1 MLFKEH
7 NIVLLRT
14 YLSRGKTVG
23 TMDNNT
29 YFHKFKKNISGIE
42 LPLRFTFPFCY
53 EPHPLA
59 VTAAK
64 ELQCYIETQNEWNHN
79 FGLDEKLNGLAIGK
93 MFGVLVVRNQDNEL
107 GYLAAVSG
115 KLAGSNK
122 HGYFVPP
129 IFDMLEENSFF
140 LNEEVHLNALNRK
153 IENLEKSEELA
164 STKRNLEL
172 LKGSWDKSLDELKTK
187 LRVQKKERKE
197 TRTRLRASLSD
208 EAYELLMEDMR
219 SQSLKDKQELQR
231 FQYEMHL
238 ALETESS
245 QLQQMLSIITAL
257 KEERKTRSG
266 NLQKQ
271 LFEQYNFRNAK
282 GESKNVVE
290 VFHDFDKST
299 PPAGSGECAAPKLLQ
314 YAYENKLTPISLAE
328 FWWGCSPASEIR
340 RHQNYYP
347 ACRKKCEPILGY
359 MLEGLAV
366 DPNPMQQET
375 TLDVELPQIYEDEDI
390 IVINKPAEFLSVP
403 GIYVKDSV
411 YNRILQRYPDAG
423 PIIIHR
429 LDMSTSGLLIV
440 AKNKES
446 HKFIQDQFIQHTIK
460 KTYIALLDGI
470 VEAESGLVDLP
481 LRVDLDDRPRQVVCY
496 IYGKPAQTKWERI
509 AIENE
514 KTRVRFYPLT
524 GRTHQLRMHAVH
536 PNGLNTPIVGDDLY
550 GKKADRLHL
559 HAASI
564 TFIHP
569 SSKEE
574 MTFEIEADF

>member
-1 MLFKEH
+1 
-7 NIVLLRT
+7 
-14 YLSRGKTVG
+14 
-23 TMDNNT
+23 MDNNT
-29 YFHKFKKNISGIE
+29 YFHQFKQDISAIE
-42 LPLRFTFPFCY
+42 LPKRFTFPFCY

-59 VTAAK
+59 VTAAQ
-64 ELQCYIETQNEWNHN
+64 ELQHYIETQDDWTHN
-79 FGLDEKLNGLAIGK
+79 FGLDDAVEGLAIGK
-93 MFGVLVVRNQDNEL
+93 MFGVLVVKNQHNEL

-122 HGYFVPP
+122 HRHFVPP

-153 IENLEKSEELA
+153 IENLETSEELA
-164 STKRNLEL
+164 NAQRNLGL
-172 LKGSWDKSLDELKTK
+172 LKNGWDKSLDELKSK
-187 LRVQKKERKE
+187 LRIQKKERKE
-197 TRTRLRASLSD
+197 TRTKLKVSLSD
-208 EAYELLMEDMR
+208 AEYELLMEDMR
-219 SQSLKDKQELQR
+219 SQSLKDKQQLQR

-238 ALETESS
+238 ALETESNHLN
-245 QLQQMLSIITAL
+245 QLISTITAL
-257 KEERKTRSG
+257 KEERKMRSG

-282 GESKNVVE
+282 GQHKNVVGI
-290 VFHDFDKST
+290 FDEFDRTT

-314 YAYENKLTPISLAE
+314 YAYENQLTPLALAE

-340 RHQNYYP
+340 RHKNYYP

-359 MLEGLAV
+359 MLEGLVV

-375 TLDVELPQIYEDEDI
+375 TLDITLPQIYEDEDI
-390 IVINKPAEFLSVP
+390 IIINKPAEFLSVP

-411 YNRILQRYPDAG
+411 YNRILQRYPNAG

-429 LDMSTSGLLIV
+429 LDMSTSGLLVV
-440 AKNKES
+440 AKNKEA

-470 VEAESGLVDLP
+470 IEAASGLIDLP
-481 LRVDLDDRPRQVVCY
+481 LRVDLDDRPRQMVCY
-496 IYGKPAQTKWERI
+496 TYGKPAQTKWEKI
-509 AIENE
+509 AIANNQ
-514 KTRVRFYPLT
+514 TRVRFYPLT

-550 GKKADRLHL
+550 GRKANRLHL

-569 SSKEE
+569 RSKQE
-574 MTFEIEADF
+574 MTFEIEPDF

>member
-1 MLFKEH
+1 
-7 NIVLLRT
+7 
-14 YLSRGKTVG
+14 
-23 TMDNNT
+23 MDNNT
-29 YFHKFKKNISGIE
+29 YFHQFKQDISAIE
-42 LPLRFTFPFCY
+42 LPTRFTFPFCY

-59 VTAAK
+59 VTAAQ
-64 ELQCYIETQNEWNHN
+64 ELQYYIETQSDWTHN
-79 FGLDEKLNGLAIGK
+79 FGLDAAVEGLAIGK
-93 MFGVLVVRNQDNEL
+93 MFGVLVVKNQHNEL

-122 HGYFVPP
+122 HRHFVPP

-153 IENLEKSEELA
+153 IENLETSEELA
-164 STKRNLEL
+164 NAQRNLGL
-172 LKGSWDKSLDELKTK
+172 LKNGWDKSLDELKSK
-187 LRVQKKERKE
+187 LRIQKKERKE
-197 TRTRLRASLSD
+197 TRTKLKVSLSD
-208 EAYELLMEDMR
+208 AEYELLMEDMR
-219 SQSLKDKQELQR
+219 SQSLKDKQQLQR

-238 ALETESS
+238 ALETESNHLH
-245 QLQQMLSIITAL
+245 QLLSTITAL
-257 KEERKTRSG
+257 KEERKMRSG

-282 GESKNVVE
+282 GQHKNVVGI
-290 VFHDFDKST
+290 FDEFDRTT

-314 YAYENKLTPISLAE
+314 YAYENQLTPLALAE

-340 RHQNYYP
+340 RHKNYYP

-359 MLEGLAV
+359 MLEGLVV

-375 TLDVELPQIYEDEDI
+375 TLDIALPQIYEDEDI
-390 IVINKPAEFLSVP
+390 IIINKPAEFLSVP

-411 YNRILQRYPDAG
+411 YNRILQRYPNAG

-429 LDMSTSGLLIV
+429 LDMSTSGLLVV
-440 AKNKES
+440 AKNKEA

-470 VEAESGLVDLP
+470 IEAASGLIDLP
-481 LRVDLDDRPRQVVCY
+481 LRVDLDDRPRQMVCY
-496 IYGKPAQTKWERI
+496 TYGKPAQTKWEKI
-509 AIENE
+509 AIANNQ
-514 KTRVRFYPLT
+514 TRVRFYPLT

-550 GKKADRLHL
+550 GRKANRLHL

-569 SSKEE
+569 RSKQE
-574 MTFEIEADF
+574 MTFEIEPDF

>member
-1 MLFKEH
+1 
-7 NIVLLRT
+7 
-14 YLSRGKTVG
+14 
-23 TMDNNT
+23 MDNNT
-29 YFHKFKKNISGIE
+29 YFHQFKQDISAIE
-42 LPLRFTFPFCY
+42 LPIRFTFPFCY

-59 VTAAK
+59 VTAAQ
-64 ELQCYIETQNEWNHN
+64 ELQYYIETQDDWTHN
-79 FGLDEKLNGLAIGK
+79 FGLDAAVEGLAIGK
-93 MFGVLVVRNQDNEL
+93 MFGVLVVRNQHNEL

-122 HGYFVPP
+122 HRHFVPP

-153 IENLEKSEELA
+153 IENLETSEELA
-164 STKRNLEL
+164 NAQRNLGL
-172 LKGSWDKSLDELKTK
+172 LKNGWDKSLDELKSK
-187 LRVQKKERKE
+187 LRIQKKERKE
-197 TRTRLRASLSD
+197 TRTKLKVTLSD
-208 EAYELLMEDMR
+208 AEYELLMEDMR
-219 SQSLKDKQELQR
+219 SQSLKDKQQLQR

-238 ALETESS
+238 ALETESNHLH
-245 QLQQMLSIITAL
+245 QLLSTITAL
-257 KEERKTRSG
+257 KEERKMRSG

-282 GESKNVVE
+282 GQHKNVVGI
-290 VFHDFDKST
+290 FDEFDRTT

-314 YAYENKLTPISLAE
+314 YAYENQLTPLALAE

-340 RHQNYYP
+340 RHKNYYP

-359 MLEGLAV
+359 MLEGLVV

-375 TLDVELPQIYEDEDI
+375 TLDIALPQIYEDEDI
-390 IVINKPAEFLSVP
+390 IIINKPAEFLSVP

-429 LDMSTSGLLIV
+429 LDMSTSGLLVV
-440 AKNKES
+440 AKNKEA

-470 VEAESGLVDLP
+470 IEAASGLIDLP
-481 LRVDLDDRPRQVVCY
+481 LRVDLDDRPRQMVCY
-496 IYGKPAQTKWERI
+496 TYGKPAQTKWEKI
-509 AIENE
+509 AIANNQ
-514 KTRVRFYPLT
+514 TRVRFYPLT

-550 GKKADRLHL
+550 GRKANRLHL

-569 SSKEE
+569 RSKQE
-574 MTFEIEADF
+574 MTFEIEPDF

>member
-1 MLFKEH
+1 
-7 NIVLLRT
+7 
-14 YLSRGKTVG
+14 
-23 TMDNNT
+23 MDNNT
-29 YFHKFKKNISGIE
+29 YFHKFKQDISAIE
-42 LPLRFTFPFCY
+42 LPTRFTFPFCY

-64 ELQCYIETQNEWNHN
+64 ELQYYIETQEDWTHN
-79 FGLDEKLNGLAIGK
+79 FGLDSAMEGLAIGK
-93 MFGVLVVRNQDNEL
+93 MFGVLVVRNQHNEL

-122 HGYFVPP
+122 HRYFVPP

-153 IENLEKSEELA
+153 IERLENSEELA
-164 STKRNLEL
+164 DTQRNLDR
-172 LKGSWDKSLDELKTK
+172 LKNEWDKSLDELKSK
-187 LRVQKKERKE
+187 LRIQKKERKE
-197 TRTRLRASLSD
+197 TRTKLKVSLSD
-208 EAYELLMEDMR
+208 AEYELLMEDMR
-219 SQSLKDKQELQR
+219 SQSLKDKQQLQR
-231 FQYEMHL
+231 FQYDMHL
-238 ALETESS
+238 ALETESNH
-245 QLQQMLSIITAL
+245 LQQLLSTITAL

-282 GESKNVVE
+282 GQRKNVVDI
-290 VFHDFDKST
+290 FHEFDTIT

-314 YAYENKLTPISLAE
+314 YAYENQLTPLALAE

-340 RHQNYYP
+340 RHKNYYP

-359 MLEGLAV
+359 MLQGLVV

-375 TLDVELPQIYEDEDI
+375 TLDIALPQIYEDEDI
-390 IVINKPAEFLSVP
+390 IIINKPAEFLSVP

-411 YNRILQRYPDAG
+411 YNRILQRYPKAG

-429 LDMSTSGLLIV
+429 LDMSTSGLLVV
-440 AKNKES
+440 AKNKEA

-470 VEAESGLVDLP
+470 IEAPSGLIDLP
-481 LRVDLDDRPRQVVCY
+481 LRVDLDDRPRQMVCY
-496 IYGKPAQTKWERI
+496 TYGKPAQTKWVKI
-509 AIENE
+509 AIENNQ
-514 KTRVRFYPLT
+514 TRVRFYPLT

-550 GKKADRLHL
+550 GKKANRLHL

-569 SSKEE
+569 RFKKE
-574 MTFEIEADF
+574 MTFEIEPDF

>member
-1 MLFKEH
+1 
-7 NIVLLRT
+7 
-14 YLSRGKTVG
+14 
-23 TMDNNT
+23 MDNNT
-29 YFHKFKKNISGIE
+29 YFHQFKQDISAIE
-42 LPLRFTFPFCY
+42 LPIRFTFPFCY

-59 VTAAK
+59 VTAAQ
-64 ELQCYIETQNEWNHN
+64 ELQHYIETQSDWTHN
-79 FGLDEKLNGLAIGK
+79 FGLDAAVEGLAIGK
-93 MFGVLVVRNQDNEL
+93 MFGVLVVRNQHNEL

-122 HGYFVPP
+122 HRHFVPP

-153 IENLEKSEELA
+153 IENLETSEELA
-164 STKRNLEL
+164 NAQRNLGL
-172 LKGSWDKSLDELKTK
+172 LKNGWDKSLDELKSK
-187 LRVQKKERKE
+187 LRIQKKERKE
-197 TRTRLRASLSD
+197 TRTKLKVSLSD
-208 EAYELLMEDMR
+208 AEYELLMEDMR
-219 SQSLKDKQELQR
+219 SQSLKDKQQLQR

-238 ALETESS
+238 ALETESNHLH
-245 QLQQMLSIITAL
+245 QLLSTITAL
-257 KEERKTRSG
+257 KEERKMRSG

-282 GESKNVVE
+282 GQHKNVVGI
-290 VFHDFDKST
+290 FDEFDRTT

-314 YAYENKLTPISLAE
+314 YAYENQLTPLALAE

-340 RHQNYYP
+340 RHKNYYP

-359 MLEGLAV
+359 MLEGLVV

-375 TLDVELPQIYEDEDI
+375 TLDIALPQIYEDEDI
-390 IVINKPAEFLSVP
+390 IIINKPAEFLSVP

-429 LDMSTSGLLIV
+429 LDMSTSGLLVV
-440 AKNKES
+440 AKNKEA

-470 VEAESGLVDLP
+470 VEAASGLIDLP
-481 LRVDLDDRPRQVVCY
+481 LRVDLDDRPRQMVCY
-496 IYGKPAQTKWERI
+496 TYGKPAQTKWEKI
-509 AIENE
+509 AIANNQ
-514 KTRVRFYPLT
+514 TRVRFYPLT

-550 GKKADRLHL
+550 GRKANRLHL

-569 SSKEE
+569 RSKQE
-574 MTFEIEADF
+574 MTFEIEPDF

>member
-1 MLFKEH
+1 
-7 NIVLLRT
+7 
-14 YLSRGKTVG
+14 
-23 TMDNNT
+23 MDNNT
-29 YFHKFKKNISGIE
+29 YFHKFKQDISAIE
-42 LPLRFTFPFCY
+42 LPTRFTFPFCY

-64 ELQCYIETQNEWNHN
+64 ELQYYIETQEDWTHN
-79 FGLDEKLNGLAIGK
+79 FGLDSAMEGLAIGK
-93 MFGVLVVRNQDNEL
+93 MFGVLVVRNQHNEL

-122 HGYFVPP
+122 HRYFVPP

-153 IENLEKSEELA
+153 IERLENSEELA
-164 STKRNLEL
+164 DTQRNLGR
-172 LKGSWDKSLDELKTK
+172 LKNKWDKSLDEIKSK
-187 LRVQKKERKE
+187 LRIQ
-197 TRTRLRASLSD
+197 T
-208 EAYELLMEDMR
+208 
-219 SQSLKDKQELQR
+219 
-231 FQYEMHL
+231 
-238 ALETESS
+238 
-245 QLQQMLSIITAL
+245 ITAL

-282 GESKNVVE
+282 GQRKNVVDI
-290 VFHDFDKST
+290 FHEFDTIT

-314 YAYENKLTPISLAE
+314 YAYENQLTPLALAE

-340 RHQNYYP
+340 RHKNYYP

-359 MLEGLAV
+359 MLQGLVV

-375 TLDVELPQIYEDEDI
+375 TLDIALPQIYEDEDI
-390 IVINKPAEFLSVP
+390 IIINKPAEFLSVP

-411 YNRILQRYPDAG
+411 YNRILQRYPKAG

-429 LDMSTSGLLIV
+429 LDMSTSGLLVV
-440 AKNKES
+440 AKNKEA

-470 VEAESGLVDLP
+470 IEAPSGLIDLP
-481 LRVDLDDRPRQVVCY
+481 LRVDLDDRPRQMVCY
-496 IYGKPAQTKWERI
+496 TYGKPAQTKWEKI
-509 AIENE
+509 AIENNQ
-514 KTRVRFYPLT
+514 TRVRFYPLT

-550 GKKADRLHL
+550 GKKANRLHL

-569 SSKEE
+569 RFKKD
-574 MTFEIEADF
+574 MTFEIEPDF

>member
-1 MLFKEH
+1 
-7 NIVLLRT
+7 
-14 YLSRGKTVG
+14 
-23 TMDNNT
+23 MDNNT
-29 YFHKFKKNISGIE
+29 YFHQFKQDISAIE
-42 LPLRFTFPFCY
+42 LPIRFTFPFCY

-59 VTAAK
+59 VTAAQ
-64 ELQCYIETQNEWNHN
+64 ELQYYIETQSDWTHN
-79 FGLDEKLNGLAIGK
+79 FGLDAAVDGLAIGK
-93 MFGVLVVRNQDNEL
+93 MFGVLVVRNQHNEL

-122 HGYFVPP
+122 HRHFVPP

-153 IENLEKSEELA
+153 IENLETSEELA
-164 STKRNLEL
+164 NAQRNLGL
-172 LKGSWDKSLDELKTK
+172 LKNGWDKSLDELKSK
-187 LRVQKKERKE
+187 LRIQKKERKE
-197 TRTRLRASLSD
+197 TRTKLKVSLSD
-208 EAYELLMEDMR
+208 AEYELLMEDMR
-219 SQSLKDKQELQR
+219 SQSLKDKQQLQR

-238 ALETESS
+238 ALETESNHLH
-245 QLQQMLSIITAL
+245 QLLSTITAL
-257 KEERKTRSG
+257 KEERKMRSG

-282 GESKNVVE
+282 GQHKNVVGI
-290 VFHDFDKST
+290 FDEFDRTT

-314 YAYENKLTPISLAE
+314 YAYENQLTPLALAE

-340 RHQNYYP
+340 RHKNYYP

-359 MLEGLAV
+359 MLEGLVV

-375 TLDVELPQIYEDEDI
+375 TLDIALPQIYEDEDI
-390 IVINKPAEFLSVP
+390 IIINKPAEFLSVP

-411 YNRILQRYPDAG
+411 YNRILQRYPNAG

-429 LDMSTSGLLIV
+429 LDMSTSGLLVV
-440 AKNKES
+440 AKNKEA

-470 VEAESGLVDLP
+470 IEAASGLIDLP
-481 LRVDLDDRPRQVVCY
+481 LRVDLDDRPRQMVCY
-496 IYGKPAQTKWERI
+496 TYGKPAQTKWEKI
-509 AIENE
+509 AIANNQ
-514 KTRVRFYPLT
+514 TRVRFYPLT

-550 GKKADRLHL
+550 GRKANRLHL

-569 SSKEE
+569 RSKQE
-574 MTFEIEADF
+574 MTFEIEPDF

>member
-1 MLFKEH
+1 
-7 NIVLLRT
+7 
-14 YLSRGKTVG
+14 
-23 TMDNNT
+23 MDNNT
-29 YFHKFKKNISGIE
+29 YFHQFKQDISAIE
-42 LPLRFTFPFCY
+42 LPTRFTFPFCY

-59 VTAAK
+59 VTAAQ
-64 ELQCYIETQNEWNHN
+64 ELQHYIETQNDWTHN
-79 FGLDEKLNGLAIGK
+79 FGLDAAVEGLAIGK
-93 MFGVLVVRNQDNEL
+93 MFGVLVVRNQHNEL

-122 HGYFVPP
+122 HRHFVPP

-153 IENLEKSEELA
+153 IENLETSEELA
-164 STKRNLEL
+164 NAQRNLGL
-172 LKGSWDKSLDELKTK
+172 LKNGWDKSLDELKSK
-187 LRVQKKERKE
+187 LRIQKKERKE
-197 TRTRLRASLSD
+197 TRTKLKVSLSD
-208 EAYELLMEDMR
+208 AEYELLMEDMR
-219 SQSLKDKQELQR
+219 SQSLKDKQQLQR

-238 ALETESS
+238 ALETESNHLH
-245 QLQQMLSIITAL
+245 QLLSTITAL
-257 KEERKTRSG
+257 KEERKMRSG

-282 GESKNVVE
+282 GQQKNVVGI
-290 VFHDFDKST
+290 FDEFDRTT

-314 YAYENKLTPISLAE
+314 YAYENQLTPLALAE

-340 RHQNYYP
+340 RHKNYYP

-359 MLEGLAV
+359 MLEGLVV

-375 TLDVELPQIYEDEDI
+375 TLDIALPQIYEDEDI
-390 IVINKPAEFLSVP
+390 IIINKPAEFLSVP

-411 YNRILQRYPDAG
+411 YNRILQRYPNAG

-429 LDMSTSGLLIV
+429 LDMSTSGLLVV
-440 AKNKES
+440 AKNKEA

-470 VEAESGLVDLP
+470 IEAASGLIDLP
-481 LRVDLDDRPRQVVCY
+481 LRVDLDDRPRQMVCY
-496 IYGKPAQTKWERI
+496 TYGKPAQTKWEKI
-509 AIENE
+509 AIANNQ
-514 KTRVRFYPLT
+514 TRVRFYPLT

-550 GKKADRLHL
+550 GRKANRLHL

-569 SSKEE
+569 RSKQE
-574 MTFEIEADF
+574 MTFEIEPDF

>member
-1 MLFKEH
+1 
-7 NIVLLRT
+7 
-14 YLSRGKTVG
+14 
-23 TMDNNT
+23 MDNNT
-29 YFHKFKKNISGIE
+29 YFHKFKQDISAIE
-42 LPLRFTFPFCY
+42 LPTRFTFPFCY

-64 ELQCYIETQNEWNHN
+64 ELQYYIETQEDWTHN
-79 FGLDEKLNGLAIGK
+79 FGLDSAMEGLAIGK
-93 MFGVLVVRNQDNEL
+93 MFGVLVVRNQHNEL

-122 HGYFVPP
+122 HRYFVPP

-153 IENLEKSEELA
+153 IERLENSEELA
-164 STKRNLEL
+164 DTQRNLDR
-172 LKGSWDKSLDELKTK
+172 LKNEWDKSLDELKSK
-187 LRVQKKERKE
+187 LRIQKKERKE
-197 TRTRLRASLSD
+197 TRTKLKVSLSD
-208 EAYELLMEDMR
+208 AEYELLMEDMR
-219 SQSLKDKQELQR
+219 SQSLKDKQQLQR
-231 FQYEMHL
+231 FQYDMHL
-238 ALETESS
+238 ALETESNH
-245 QLQQMLSIITAL
+245 LQQLLSTITAL

-282 GESKNVVE
+282 GQRKNVVDI
-290 VFHDFDKST
+290 FHEFDTIT

-314 YAYENKLTPISLAE
+314 YAYENQLTPLALAE

-340 RHQNYYP
+340 RHKNYYP

-359 MLEGLAV
+359 MLQGLVV

-375 TLDVELPQIYEDEDI
+375 TLDIALPQIYEDEDI
-390 IVINKPAEFLSVP
+390 IIINKPAEFLSVP

-411 YNRILQRYPDAG
+411 YNRILQRYPKAG

-429 LDMSTSGLLIV
+429 LDMSTSGLLVV
-440 AKNKES
+440 AKNKEA

-470 VEAESGLVDLP
+470 IEAPSGLIDLP
-481 LRVDLDDRPRQVVCY
+481 LRVDLDDRPRQMVCY
-496 IYGKPAQTKWERI
+496 TYGKPAQTKWEKI
-509 AIENE
+509 AIENNQ
-514 KTRVRFYPLT
+514 TRVRFYPLT

-550 GKKADRLHL
+550 GKKANRLHL

-569 SSKEE
+569 RSKKE
-574 MTFEIEADF
+574 MTFEIEPDF

>member
-1 MLFKEH
+1 
-7 NIVLLRT
+7 
-14 YLSRGKTVG
+14 
-23 TMDNNT
+23 MDNNT
-29 YFHKFKKNISGIE
+29 YFHQFKQDISAIE
-42 LPLRFTFPFCY
+42 LPIRFTFPFCY

-59 VTAAK
+59 VTAAQ
-64 ELQCYIETQNEWNHN
+64 ELQYYIETQSDWTHN
-79 FGLDEKLNGLAIGK
+79 FGLDSAVEGLAIGK
-93 MFGVLVVRNQDNEL
+93 MFGVLVVRNQHNEL

-122 HGYFVPP
+122 HRHFVPP

-153 IENLEKSEELA
+153 IENLEASEELA
-164 STKRNLEL
+164 NAQRNLGL
-172 LKGSWDKSLDELKTK
+172 LKNGWDKSLDELKSK
-187 LRVQKKERKE
+187 LRIQKKERKE
-197 TRTRLRASLSD
+197 TRTKLKVTLSD
-208 EAYELLMEDMR
+208 AEYELLMEDMR
-219 SQSLKDKQELQR
+219 SQSLKDKQQLQR

-238 ALETESS
+238 ALETESNHLH
-245 QLQQMLSIITAL
+245 QLLSTITAL
-257 KEERKTRSG
+257 KEERKMRSG

-282 GESKNVVE
+282 GQHKNVVGI
-290 VFHDFDKST
+290 FDEFDRTT

-314 YAYENKLTPISLAE
+314 YAYENQLTPLALAE

-340 RHQNYYP
+340 RHKNYYP

-359 MLEGLAV
+359 MLEGLVV

-375 TLDVELPQIYEDEDI
+375 TLDIALPQIYEDEDI
-390 IVINKPAEFLSVP
+390 IIINKPAEFLSVP

-411 YNRILQRYPDAG
+411 YNRILQRYPNAG

-429 LDMSTSGLLIV
+429 LDMSTSGLLVV
-440 AKNKES
+440 AKNKEA

-470 VEAESGLVDLP
+470 IEAASGLIDLP
-481 LRVDLDDRPRQVVCY
+481 LRVDLDDRPRQMVCY
-496 IYGKPAQTKWERI
+496 TYGKPAQTKWEKI
-509 AIENE
+509 AIANNQ
-514 KTRVRFYPLT
+514 TRVRFYPLT

-550 GKKADRLHL
+550 GRKANRLHL

-569 SSKEE
+569 RSKQEI
-574 MTFEIEADF
+574 TFEIEPDF

>member
-1 MLFKEH
+1 
-7 NIVLLRT
+7 
-14 YLSRGKTVG
+14 
-23 TMDNNT
+23 MDNNT
-29 YFHKFKKNISGIE
+29 YFHQFKQDISAIE
-42 LPLRFTFPFCY
+42 LPIRFTFPFCY

-59 VTAAK
+59 VTAAQ
-64 ELQCYIETQNEWNHN
+64 ELQYYIETQSDWTHN
-79 FGLDEKLNGLAIGK
+79 FGLDAAVEGLAIGK
-93 MFGVLVVRNQDNEL
+93 MFGVLVVRNQHDEL

-122 HGYFVPP
+122 HRHFVPP

-153 IENLEKSEELA
+153 IENLETSEELA
-164 STKRNLEL
+164 NAQRNLGL
-172 LKGSWDKSLDELKTK
+172 LKNGWDKSLDELKSK
-187 LRVQKKERKE
+187 LRIQKKERKE
-197 TRTRLRASLSD
+197 TRTKLKVSLSD
-208 EAYELLMEDMR
+208 AEYELLMEDMR
-219 SQSLKDKQELQR
+219 SQSLKDKQQLQR

-238 ALETESS
+238 ALETESNHLH
-245 QLQQMLSIITAL
+245 QLLSTITAL
-257 KEERKTRSG
+257 KEERKMRSG

-282 GESKNVVE
+282 GQHKNVVGI
-290 VFHDFDKST
+290 FDEFDRTT

-314 YAYENKLTPISLAE
+314 YAYENQLTPLALAE

-340 RHQNYYP
+340 RHKNYYP

-359 MLEGLAV
+359 MLEGLVV

-375 TLDVELPQIYEDEDI
+375 TLDIALPQIYEDEDI
-390 IVINKPAEFLSVP
+390 IIINKPAEFLSVP

-411 YNRILQRYPDAG
+411 YNRILQRYPNAG

-429 LDMSTSGLLIV
+429 LDMSTSGLLVV
-440 AKNKES
+440 AKNKEA

-470 VEAESGLVDLP
+470 IEAASGLIDLP
-481 LRVDLDDRPRQVVCY
+481 LRVDLDDRPRQMVCY
-496 IYGKPAQTKWERI
+496 TYGKPAQTKWEKI
-509 AIENE
+509 AIANNQ
-514 KTRVRFYPLT
+514 TRVRFYPLT

-550 GKKADRLHL
+550 GRKANRLHL

-569 SSKEE
+569 RSKQE
-574 MTFEIEADF
+574 MTFEIEPDF

>member
-1 MLFKEH
+1 ME
-7 NIVLLRT
+7 
-14 YLSRGKTVG
+14 
-23 TMDNNT
+23 NNT
-29 YFHKFKKNISGIE
+29 YFHTFKQDISTIE
-42 LPLRFTFPFCY
+42 LPARFTFPFCY

-59 VTAAK
+59 AMAAQ
-64 ELQCYIETQNEWNHN
+64 ELQHYIEKQNEWTHN
-79 FGLDEKLNGLAIGK
+79 FGLDSTGEGLPIGK
-93 MFGVLVVRNQDNEL
+93 MFGVLVVKNQDEEL

-122 HGYFVPP
+122 NQHFVPP
-129 IFDMLEENSFF
+129 IFDMLEDNSFF

-153 IENLEKSEELA
+153 IENLETSAELENA
-164 STKRNLEL
+164 KRNLDL
-172 LKGSWDKSLDELKTK
+172 LKSEWGESLDALKLK
-187 LRVQKKERKE
+187 LKAQKKNRKE
-197 TRTRLRASLSD
+197 TRTLLKSSLSD
-208 EAYELLMEDMR
+208 ADYALLMEDMQR
-219 SQSLKDKQELQR
+219 QSLKDKQQLQR
-231 FQYEMHL
+231 FQYEMHI
-238 ALETESS
+238 AMKQESDH
-245 QLQQMLSIITAL
+245 LQELLSTITSL
-257 KEERKTRSG
+257 KEERKIRSG

-282 GESKNVVE
+282 GQYKNVVD
-290 VFHDFDKST
+290 VFQDFDNTT

-314 YAYENKLTPISLAE
+314 YAYENKMTPVALAE

-340 RHQNYYP
+340 RHKNYYP

-359 MLEGLAV
+359 MLEGLVV

-375 TLDVELPQIYEDEDI
+375 TLAIELPQIYEDEDI
-390 IVINKPAEFLSVP
+390 IIINKPAEFLSVP

-411 YNRILQRYPDAG
+411 YNRVLQRYPEAG

-440 AKNKES
+440 AKNKAS

-470 VEAESGLVDLP
+470 IEANSGLIDLP
-481 LRVDLDDRPRQVVCY
+481 LRVDLEDRPRQMVCY
-496 IYGKPAQTKWERI
+496 TYGKPAQTKWEKM
-509 AIENE
+509 AVENNQ
-514 KTRVRFYPLT
+514 TRVRFYPLT

-536 PNGLNTPIVGDDLY
+536 PKGLNTPIVGDDLY
-550 GKKADRLHL
+550 GRKANRLHL

-569 SSKEE
+569 SSKQE
-574 MTFEIEADF
+574 MTFEIEPDF

>member
-1 MLFKEH
+1 
-7 NIVLLRT
+7 
-14 YLSRGKTVG
+14 
-23 TMDNNT
+23 MDNNT
-29 YFHKFKKNISGIE
+29 YFHKFKQDISAIE
-42 LPLRFTFPFCY
+42 LPTRFTFPFCY

-64 ELQCYIETQNEWNHN
+64 ELQYYIETQEDWTHN
-79 FGLDEKLNGLAIGK
+79 FGLDSAMEGLAIGK
-93 MFGVLVVRNQDNEL
+93 MFGVLVVRNQHNEL

-122 HGYFVPP
+122 HHYFVPP

-153 IENLEKSEELA
+153 IERLENSEELA
-164 STKRNLEL
+164 DTQRNLDR
-172 LKGSWDKSLDELKTK
+172 LKNEWDKSLDELKSK
-187 LRVQKKERKE
+187 LRIQKKERKE
-197 TRTRLRASLSD
+197 TRTKLKVSLSD
-208 EAYELLMEDMR
+208 AEYELLMEDMR
-219 SQSLKDKQELQR
+219 SQSLKDKQQLQR
-231 FQYEMHL
+231 FQYDMHL
-238 ALETESS
+238 ALETESNH
-245 QLQQMLSIITAL
+245 LQQLLSTITAL

-282 GESKNVVE
+282 EQRKNVVDI
-290 VFHDFDKST
+290 FHEFDTIT

-314 YAYENKLTPISLAE
+314 YAYENQLTPLALAE

-340 RHQNYYP
+340 RHKNYYP

-359 MLEGLAV
+359 MLQGLVV

-375 TLDVELPQIYEDEDI
+375 TLDIALPQIYEDEDI
-390 IVINKPAEFLSVP
+390 IIINKPAEFLSVP

-411 YNRILQRYPDAG
+411 YNRILQRYPKAG

-429 LDMSTSGLLIV
+429 LDMSTSGLLVV
-440 AKNKES
+440 AKNKEA

-470 VEAESGLVDLP
+470 IEAPSGLIDLP
-481 LRVDLDDRPRQVVCY
+481 LRVDLDDRPRQMVCY
-496 IYGKPAQTKWERI
+496 TYGKPAQTKWEKI
-509 AIENE
+509 AIENNQ
-514 KTRVRFYPLT
+514 TRVRFYPLT

-550 GKKADRLHL
+550 GKKANRLHL

-569 SSKEE
+569 RFKKE
-574 MTFEIEADF
+574 MTFEIEPDF

>member
-1 MLFKEH
+1 
-7 NIVLLRT
+7 
-14 YLSRGKTVG
+14 
-23 TMDNNT
+23 MDNNT
-29 YFHKFKKNISGIE
+29 YFHKFKQDISAIE
-42 LPLRFTFPFCY
+42 LPTRFTFPFCY

-64 ELQCYIETQNEWNHN
+64 ELQYYIETQENWTHN
-79 FGLDEKLNGLAIGK
+79 FGLDSVMEGLAIGK
-93 MFGVLVVRNQDNEL
+93 MFGVLVVRNQHNEL

-122 HGYFVPP
+122 HRYFVPP

-153 IENLEKSEELA
+153 IERLENSEELA
-164 STKRNLEL
+164 DTQRNLDR
-172 LKGSWDKSLDELKTK
+172 LKNEWDKSLDELKSK
-187 LRVQKKERKE
+187 LRIQKKERKE
-197 TRTRLRASLSD
+197 TRTKLKVSLSD
-208 EAYELLMEDMR
+208 AEYELLMEDMR
-219 SQSLKDKQELQR
+219 SQSLKDKQQLQR
-231 FQYEMHL
+231 FQYDMHL
-238 ALETESS
+238 ALETESNH
-245 QLQQMLSIITAL
+245 LQQLLSTITAL

-282 GESKNVVE
+282 GQRKNVVDI
-290 VFHDFDKST
+290 FHEFDTIT

-314 YAYENKLTPISLAE
+314 YAYENQLTPLALAE

-340 RHQNYYP
+340 RHKNYYP

-359 MLEGLAV
+359 MLQGLIV

-375 TLDVELPQIYEDEDI
+375 TLDIALPQIYEDEDI
-390 IVINKPAEFLSVP
+390 IIINKPAEFLSVP

-411 YNRILQRYPDAG
+411 YNRILQRYPKAG

-429 LDMSTSGLLIV
+429 LDMSTSGLLVV
-440 AKNKES
+440 AKNKEA

-470 VEAESGLVDLP
+470 IEAPSGLIDLP
-481 LRVDLDDRPRQVVCY
+481 LRVDLDDRPRQMVCY
-496 IYGKPAQTKWERI
+496 TYGKPAQTKWEKI
-509 AIENE
+509 AIENNQ
-514 KTRVRFYPLT
+514 TRVRFYPLT

-550 GKKADRLHL
+550 GKKANRLHL

-569 SSKEE
+569 RSKKE
-574 MTFEIEADF
+574 MTFEIEPDF

>member
-1 MLFKEH
+1 
-7 NIVLLRT
+7 
-14 YLSRGKTVG
+14 
-23 TMDNNT
+23 MDNNT
-29 YFHKFKKNISGIE
+29 YFHKFKQDISAIE
-42 LPLRFTFPFCY
+42 LPTRFTFPFCY

-64 ELQCYIETQNEWNHN
+64 ELQYYIETQEDWTHN
-79 FGLDEKLNGLAIGK
+79 FGLDSAMEGLAIGK
-93 MFGVLVVRNQDNEL
+93 MFGVLVVRNQHNEL

-122 HGYFVPP
+122 HRYFVPP

-153 IENLEKSEELA
+153 IERLENSEELA
-164 STKRNLEL
+164 DTQRNLGR
-172 LKGSWDKSLDELKTK
+172 LKNKWDKSLDEIKSK
-187 LRVQKKERKE
+187 LRIQKKERKE
-197 TRTRLRASLSD
+197 TRTKLKVSLSD
-208 EAYELLMEDMR
+208 AEYELLMEDMR
-219 SQSLKDKQELQR
+219 SQSLKDKQQLQR
-231 FQYEMHL
+231 FQYDMHL
-238 ALETESS
+238 ALETESNH
-245 QLQQMLSIITAL
+245 LQQLLSTITAL

-282 GESKNVVE
+282 GQRKNVVDI
-290 VFHDFDKST
+290 FHEFDTIT

-314 YAYENKLTPISLAE
+314 YAYENQLTPLALAE

-340 RHQNYYP
+340 RHKNYYP

-359 MLEGLAV
+359 MLQGLVV

-375 TLDVELPQIYEDEDI
+375 TLDIALPQIYEDEDI
-390 IVINKPAEFLSVP
+390 IIINKPAEFLSVP

-411 YNRILQRYPDAG
+411 YNRILQRYPKAG

-429 LDMSTSGLLIV
+429 LDMSTSGLLVV
-440 AKNKES
+440 AKNKEA

-470 VEAESGLVDLP
+470 IEAPSGLIDLP
-481 LRVDLDDRPRQVVCY
+481 LRVDLDDRPRQMVCY
-496 IYGKPAQTKWERI
+496 TYGKPAQTKWEKI
-509 AIENE
+509 AIENNQ
-514 KTRVRFYPLT
+514 TRVRFYPLT

-550 GKKADRLHL
+550 GKKANRLHL

-569 SSKEE
+569 RFKKD
-574 MTFEIEADF
+574 MTFEIEPDF

>member
-1 MLFKEH
+1 
-7 NIVLLRT
+7 
-14 YLSRGKTVG
+14 
-23 TMDNNT
+23 MDNNT
-29 YFHKFKKNISGIE
+29 YFHKFKQDISAIE
-42 LPLRFTFPFCY
+42 LPTRFTFPFCY

-64 ELQCYIETQNEWNHN
+64 ELQYYIETQEDWTHN
-79 FGLDEKLNGLAIGK
+79 FGLDSAMEGLAIGK
-93 MFGVLVVRNQDNEL
+93 MFGVLVVRNQHNEL

-122 HGYFVPP
+122 HRYFVPP

-153 IENLEKSEELA
+153 IERLENSEELA
-164 STKRNLEL
+164 DTQRNLGR
-172 LKGSWDKSLDELKTK
+172 LKNKWDKSLDELKSK
-187 LRVQKKERKE
+187 LRTQKKERKE
-197 TRTRLRASLSD
+197 TRTKLKVSLSD
-208 EAYELLMEDMR
+208 AEYELLMEDMR
-219 SQSLKDKQELQR
+219 SQSLKDKQQLQR
-231 FQYEMHL
+231 FQYDMHL
-238 ALETESS
+238 ALETESNH
-245 QLQQMLSIITAL
+245 LQQLLSTITAL

-282 GESKNVVE
+282 GQRKNVVDI
-290 VFHDFDKST
+290 FHEFDTIT

-314 YAYENKLTPISLAE
+314 YAYENQLTPLALAE

-340 RHQNYYP
+340 RHKNYYP

-359 MLEGLAV
+359 MLQGLVV

-375 TLDVELPQIYEDEDI
+375 TLDIALPQIYEDEDI
-390 IVINKPAEFLSVP
+390 IIINKPAEFLSVP

-411 YNRILQRYPDAG
+411 YNRILQRYPKAG

-429 LDMSTSGLLIV
+429 LDMSTSGLLVV
-440 AKNKES
+440 AKNKEA

-470 VEAESGLVDLP
+470 IEAPSGLIDLP
-481 LRVDLDDRPRQVVCY
+481 LRVDLDDRPRQMVCY
-496 IYGKPAQTKWERI
+496 TYGKPAQTKWEKI
-509 AIENE
+509 AIENNQ
-514 KTRVRFYPLT
+514 TRVRFYPLT

-550 GKKADRLHL
+550 GKKANRLHL

-569 SSKEE
+569 RFKKD
-574 MTFEIEADF
+574 MTFEIEPDF

>member
-1 MLFKEH
+1 
-7 NIVLLRT
+7 
-14 YLSRGKTVG
+14 
-23 TMDNNT
+23 MDNNT
-29 YFHKFKKNISGIE
+29 YFHQFKQDISAIE
-42 LPLRFTFPFCY
+42 LPTRFTFPFCY

-59 VTAAK
+59 VTAAQ
-64 ELQCYIETQNEWNHN
+64 ELQYYIETQDDWAHN
-79 FGLDEKLNGLAIGK
+79 FGLDATVEGLAIGK
-93 MFGVLVVRNQDNEL
+93 MFGVLVVKNQYNEL

-122 HGYFVPP
+122 HRHFVPP

-153 IENLEKSEELA
+153 IERLENSEELA
-164 STKRNLEL
+164 DTQRNLGR
-172 LKGSWDKSLDELKTK
+172 LKNEWDKSLDELKSK
-187 LRVQKKERKE
+187 LRIQKKERKE
-197 TRTRLRASLSD
+197 TRTKLKVSLSD
-208 EAYELLMEDMR
+208 AEYELLMEDMR
-219 SQSLKDKQELQR
+219 SQSLKDKQQLQR

-238 ALETESS
+238 ALETESNHLH
-245 QLQQMLSIITAL
+245 QLLSTITAL
-257 KEERKTRSG
+257 KEERKMRSG

-282 GESKNVVE
+282 GQHKNVVNIFQE
-290 VFHDFDKST
+290 FDRTT

-314 YAYENKLTPISLAE
+314 YAYENQLTPIALAE

-340 RHQNYYP
+340 RHKNYYP

-359 MLEGLAV
+359 MLEGLVV

-375 TLDVELPQIYEDEDI
+375 TLDLALPQLYEDEDI
-390 IVINKPAEFLSVP
+390 IIINKPAEFLSVP

-411 YNRILQRYPDAG
+411 YNRILQRYPNAG

-429 LDMSTSGLLIV
+429 LDMSTSGLLVV
-440 AKNKES
+440 AKNKAA

-470 VEAESGLVDLP
+470 IEAASGLIDLP
-481 LRVDLDDRPRQVVCY
+481 LRVDLDDRPRQMVCY
-496 IYGKPAQTKWERI
+496 TYGKPAQTKWEKI
-509 AIENE
+509 AITNNQ
-514 KTRVRFYPLT
+514 TRVRFYPLT

-550 GKKADRLHL
+550 GRKANRLHL

-569 SSKEE
+569 RSKQE
-574 MTFEIEADF
+574 MTFEIEPDF

>member
-1 MLFKEH
+1 
-7 NIVLLRT
+7 
-14 YLSRGKTVG
+14 
-23 TMDNNT
+23 MDNNT
-29 YFHKFKKNISGIE
+29 YFHKFKQDISAIE
-42 LPLRFTFPFCY
+42 LPTRFTFPFCY

-64 ELQCYIETQNEWNHN
+64 ELQYYIETQEDWTHN
-79 FGLDEKLNGLAIGK
+79 FGLDSAMEGLAIGK
-93 MFGVLVVRNQDNEL
+93 MFGVLVVRNQHNEL

-122 HGYFVPP
+122 HRYFVPP

-153 IENLEKSEELA
+153 IEKLENSEELA
-164 STKRNLEL
+164 DTQRNLDR
-172 LKGSWDKSLDELKTK
+172 LKNEWDKSLDELKSK
-187 LRVQKKERKE
+187 LRTQKKERKE
-197 TRTRLRASLSD
+197 TRTKLKVSLSD
-208 EAYELLMEDMR
+208 AEYELLMEDMR
-219 SQSLKDKQELQR
+219 SQSLKDKQQLQR
-231 FQYEMHL
+231 FQYDMHL
-238 ALETESS
+238 ALETESNH
-245 QLQQMLSIITAL
+245 LQQLLSTITAL

-282 GESKNVVE
+282 GQRKNVVDI
-290 VFHDFDKST
+290 FHEFDTIT

-314 YAYENKLTPISLAE
+314 YAYENQLTPLALAE

-340 RHQNYYP
+340 RHKNYYP

-359 MLEGLAV
+359 MLQGLVV

-375 TLDVELPQIYEDEDI
+375 TLDIALPQIYEDEDI
-390 IVINKPAEFLSVP
+390 IIINKPAEFLSVP

-411 YNRILQRYPDAG
+411 YNRILQRYPKAG

-429 LDMSTSGLLIV
+429 LDMSTSGLLVV
-440 AKNKES
+440 AKNKEA

-470 VEAESGLVDLP
+470 IEAPSGLIDLP
-481 LRVDLDDRPRQVVCY
+481 LRVDLDDRPRQMVCY
-496 IYGKPAQTKWERI
+496 TYGKPAQTKWVKI
-509 AIENE
+509 AIENNQ
-514 KTRVRFYPLT
+514 TRVRFYPLT

-550 GKKADRLHL
+550 GKKANRLHL

-569 SSKEE
+569 RFKKE
-574 MTFEIEADF
+574 MTFEIEPDF

>member
-1 MLFKEH
+1 
-7 NIVLLRT
+7 
-14 YLSRGKTVG
+14 
-23 TMDNNT
+23 MDNNT
-29 YFHKFKKNISGIE
+29 YFHQFKQDISAIE
-42 LPLRFTFPFCY
+42 LPKRFTFPFCY

-59 VTAAK
+59 VTAAQ
-64 ELQCYIETQNEWNHN
+64 ELQHYIETQSDWTHN
-79 FGLDEKLNGLAIGK
+79 FGLDAAVEGLAIGK
-93 MFGVLVVRNQDNEL
+93 MFGVLVVKNQHNEL

-122 HGYFVPP
+122 HRHFVPP

-140 LNEEVHLNALNRK
+140 LNEEVHLNTLNRK
-153 IENLEKSEELA
+153 IENLETSEELA
-164 STKRNLEL
+164 NAQRNLGL
-172 LKGSWDKSLDELKTK
+172 LKNGWDKSLDELKSK
-187 LRVQKKERKE
+187 LRIQKKERKE
-197 TRTRLRASLSD
+197 TRTKLKVSLSD
-208 EAYELLMEDMR
+208 AEYELLMEDMR
-219 SQSLKDKQELQR
+219 SQSLKDKQQLQR

-238 ALETESS
+238 ALETESNHLN
-245 QLQQMLSIITAL
+245 QLLSTITAL
-257 KEERKTRSG
+257 KEERKMRSG

-282 GESKNVVE
+282 GQHKNVVGI
-290 VFHDFDKST
+290 FDEFDRTT

-314 YAYENKLTPISLAE
+314 YAYENQLTPLALAE

-340 RHQNYYP
+340 RHKNYYP

-359 MLEGLAV
+359 MLEGLVV

-375 TLDVELPQIYEDEDI
+375 TLDIALSQIYEDEDI
-390 IVINKPAEFLSVP
+390 IIINKPAEFLSVP

-411 YNRILQRYPDAG
+411 YNRILQRYPNAG

-429 LDMSTSGLLIV
+429 LDMSTSGLLVV
-440 AKNKES
+440 AKNKEA

-470 VEAESGLVDLP
+470 IEAASGLIDLP
-481 LRVDLDDRPRQVVCY
+481 LRVDLDDRPRQMVCY
-496 IYGKPAQTKWERI
+496 TYGKPAQTKWEKI
-509 AIENE
+509 AIANNQ
-514 KTRVRFYPLT
+514 TRVRFYPLT

-550 GKKADRLHL
+550 GRKANRLHL

-569 SSKEE
+569 RSKQE
-574 MTFEIEADF
+574 MTFEIEPDF

>member
-1 MLFKEH
+1 
-7 NIVLLRT
+7 
-14 YLSRGKTVG
+14 
-23 TMDNNT
+23 MDNNT
-29 YFHKFKKNISGIE
+29 YFHKFKQDISAIE
-42 LPLRFTFPFCY
+42 LPTRFSFPFCY

-64 ELQCYIETQNEWNHN
+64 ELQYYIETQEDWTHN
-79 FGLDEKLNGLAIGK
+79 FGLDSAMEGLAIGK
-93 MFGVLVVRNQDNEL
+93 MFGVLVVRNQHNEL

-122 HGYFVPP
+122 HRYFVPP

-153 IENLEKSEELA
+153 IERLENSEELA
-164 STKRNLEL
+164 DTQRNLDR
-172 LKGSWDKSLDELKTK
+172 LKNEWDKSLDELKSK
-187 LRVQKKERKE
+187 LRTQKKERKE
-197 TRTRLRASLSD
+197 TRTKLKVSLSD
-208 EAYELLMEDMR
+208 AEYELLMEDMR
-219 SQSLKDKQELQR
+219 SQSLKDKQQLQR
-231 FQYEMHL
+231 FQYDMHL
-238 ALETESS
+238 ALETESNH
-245 QLQQMLSIITAL
+245 LQQLLSTITAL

-282 GESKNVVE
+282 GQRKNVVDI
-290 VFHDFDKST
+290 FHEFDTIT

-314 YAYENKLTPISLAE
+314 YAYENQLTPLALAE

-340 RHQNYYP
+340 RHKNYYP

-359 MLEGLAV
+359 MLQGLVV

-375 TLDVELPQIYEDEDI
+375 TLDIALPQIYEDEDI
-390 IVINKPAEFLSVP
+390 IIINKPAEFLSVP

-411 YNRILQRYPDAG
+411 YNRILQRYPKAG

-429 LDMSTSGLLIV
+429 LDMSTSGLLVV
-440 AKNKES
+440 AKNKEA

-470 VEAESGLVDLP
+470 IEAPSGLIDLP
-481 LRVDLDDRPRQVVCY
+481 LRVDLDDRPRQMVCY
-496 IYGKPAQTKWERI
+496 TYGKPAQTKWVKI
-509 AIENE
+509 AIENNQ
-514 KTRVRFYPLT
+514 TRVRFYPLT

-550 GKKADRLHL
+550 GKKANRLHL

-569 SSKEE
+569 RFKKE
-574 MTFEIEADF
+574 MTFEIEPDF

>member
-1 MLFKEH
+1 
-7 NIVLLRT
+7 
-14 YLSRGKTVG
+14 
-23 TMDNNT
+23 MDNNT
-29 YFHKFKKNISGIE
+29 YFHKFKQDISAIE
-42 LPLRFTFPFCY
+42 LPTRFTFPFCY

-64 ELQCYIETQNEWNHN
+64 ELQYYIETQEDWTHN
-79 FGLDEKLNGLAIGK
+79 FGLDSAMEGLAIGK
-93 MFGVLVVRNQDNEL
+93 MFGVLVVRNQHNEL

-122 HGYFVPP
+122 HRYFVPP

-153 IENLEKSEELA
+153 IERLENSEELA
-164 STKRNLEL
+164 DTQRNLDR
-172 LKGSWDKSLDELKTK
+172 LKNEWDKSLDELKSK
-187 LRVQKKERKE
+187 LRIQKKERKE
-197 TRTRLRASLSD
+197 TRTKLKVSLSD
-208 EAYELLMEDMR
+208 AEYELLMEDMR
-219 SQSLKDKQELQR
+219 SQSLKDKQQLQR
-231 FQYEMHL
+231 FQYDMHL
-238 ALETESS
+238 ALETECNH
-245 QLQQMLSIITAL
+245 LQQLLSTITAL

-282 GESKNVVE
+282 GQRKNVVDI
-290 VFHDFDKST
+290 FHEFDTIT

-314 YAYENKLTPISLAE
+314 YAYENQLTPLALAE

-340 RHQNYYP
+340 RHKNYYP

-359 MLEGLAV
+359 MLQGLVV

-375 TLDVELPQIYEDEDI
+375 TLDIALPQIYEDEDI
-390 IVINKPAEFLSVP
+390 IIINKPAEFLSVP

-411 YNRILQRYPDAG
+411 YNRILQRYPKAG

-429 LDMSTSGLLIV
+429 LDMSTSGLLVV
-440 AKNKES
+440 AKNKEA

-470 VEAESGLVDLP
+470 IEAPSGLIDLP
-481 LRVDLDDRPRQVVCY
+481 LRVDLDDRPRQMVCY
-496 IYGKPAQTKWERI
+496 TYGKPAQTKWEKI
-509 AIENE
+509 AIENNQ
-514 KTRVRFYPLT
+514 TRIRFYPLT

-550 GKKADRLHL
+550 GKKANRLHL

-569 SSKEE
+569 RFKKE
-574 MTFEIEADF
+574 MTFEIEPDF

>member
-1 MLFKEH
+1 
-7 NIVLLRT
+7 
-14 YLSRGKTVG
+14 
-23 TMDNNT
+23 MDNNT
-29 YFHKFKKNISGIE
+29 YFHQFKQDISAIE
-42 LPLRFTFPFCY
+42 LPTRFTFPFCY

-59 VTAAK
+59 VTAAQ
-64 ELQCYIETQNEWNHN
+64 ELQHYIETQDDWTHN
-79 FGLDEKLNGLAIGK
+79 FGLDAAVEGLAIGK
-93 MFGVLVVRNQDNEL
+93 MFGVLVVKNQHNEL

-122 HGYFVPP
+122 HRHFVPP

-153 IENLEKSEELA
+153 IENLETSEELA
-164 STKRNLEL
+164 NAQRNLGL
-172 LKGSWDKSLDELKTK
+172 LKNGWDKSLDELKSK
-187 LRVQKKERKE
+187 LRIQKKERKE
-197 TRTRLRASLSD
+197 TRTKLKVTLSD
-208 EAYELLMEDMR
+208 AEYELLMEDMR
-219 SQSLKDKQELQR
+219 SQSLKDKQQLQR

-238 ALETESS
+238 ALETESNHLH
-245 QLQQMLSIITAL
+245 QLLSTITAL
-257 KEERKTRSG
+257 KEERKMRSG

-282 GESKNVVE
+282 GQHKNVVGI
-290 VFHDFDKST
+290 FDEFDRTT

-314 YAYENKLTPISLAE
+314 YAYENQLTPLALAE

-340 RHQNYYP
+340 RHKNYYP

-359 MLEGLAV
+359 MLEGLVV

-375 TLDVELPQIYEDEDI
+375 TLDIALPQIYEDEDI
-390 IVINKPAEFLSVP
+390 IIINKPAEFLSVP

-429 LDMSTSGLLIV
+429 LDMSTSGLLVV
-440 AKNKES
+440 AKNKEA

-470 VEAESGLVDLP
+470 IEAASGLIDLP
-481 LRVDLDDRPRQVVCY
+481 LRVDLDDRPRQMVCY
-496 IYGKPAQTKWERI
+496 TYGKPAQTKWEKI
-509 AIENE
+509 AIANNQ
-514 KTRVRFYPLT
+514 TRVRFYPLT

-550 GKKADRLHL
+550 GRKANRLHL

-569 SSKEE
+569 RSKQE
-574 MTFEIEADF
+574 MTFEIEPDF

>member
-1 MLFKEH
+1 MLYFCGHLYFE
-7 NIVLLRT
+7 
-14 YLSRGKTVG
+14 GKLG
-23 TMDNNT
+23 DKMDNNT
-29 YFHKFKKNISGIE
+29 YFHKFKQDISAIE
-42 LPLRFTFPFCY
+42 LPIRFTFPFCY

-64 ELQCYIETQNEWNHN
+64 ELQYYIETQDDWTHN
-79 FGLDEKLNGLAIGK
+79 FGLEETMDGLAIGK
-93 MFGVLVVRNQDNEL
+93 MFGVLVVRSQQNEL

-122 HGYFVPP
+122 HRYFVPP

-153 IENLEKSEELA
+153 IESLENSEELA
-164 STKRNLEL
+164 NTQRNLGL
-172 LKGSWDKSLDELKTK
+172 LKNEWDKSLDELKSK
-187 LRVQKKERKE
+187 LRIQKKERKE
-197 TRTRLRASLSD
+197 TRTNLKVSLSD
-208 EAYELLMEDMR
+208 AEYELLMEDMR
-219 SQSLKDKQELQR
+219 SQSLKDKQQLQR

-238 ALETESS
+238 ALETESNHLH
-245 QLQQMLSIITAL
+245 QLLSTITAL
-257 KEERKTRSG
+257 KEERKMRSG

-282 GESKNVVE
+282 GQHKNVVGI
-290 VFHDFDKST
+290 FDEFDRTT

-314 YAYENKLTPISLAE
+314 YAYENQLTPLALAE

-340 RHQNYYP
+340 RHKNYYP

-359 MLEGLAV
+359 MLQGLVV

-375 TLDVELPQIYEDEDI
+375 TLDIALPQIYEDEDI
-390 IVINKPAEFLSVP
+390 IIINKPAEFLSVP

-411 YNRILQRYPDAG
+411 YNRILQRYPNAG

-440 AKNKES
+440 AKNKEA

-470 VEAESGLVDLP
+470 IEATSGVIDLP
-481 LRVDLDDRPRQVVCY
+481 LRVDLDDRPRQMVCY
-496 IYGKPAQTKWERI
+496 TYGKPAQTKWEKI
-509 AIENE
+509 AIANNQ
-514 KTRVRFYPLT
+514 TRVRFYPLT

-550 GKKADRLHL
+550 GRKANRLHL

-569 SSKEE
+569 RSKQE
-574 MTFEIEADF
+574 MTFEIEPDF

>member
-1 MLFKEH
+1 
-7 NIVLLRT
+7 
-14 YLSRGKTVG
+14 
-23 TMDNNT
+23 MDNNT
-29 YFHKFKKNISGIE
+29 YFHQFKQDISAIE
-42 LPLRFTFPFCY
+42 LPTRFTFPFCY

-59 VTAAK
+59 VTAAQ
-64 ELQCYIETQNEWNHN
+64 ELQYYIETQDDWTHN
-79 FGLDEKLNGLAIGK
+79 FGLDAAVEGLAIGK
-93 MFGVLVVRNQDNEL
+93 MFGVLVVKNQYNEL

-122 HGYFVPP
+122 HRHFVPP

-153 IENLEKSEELA
+153 IENLETGEELA
-164 STKRNLEL
+164 NAQRNLGL
-172 LKGSWDKSLDELKTK
+172 LKNGWDKSLDELKSK
-187 LRVQKKERKE
+187 LRIQKKERKE
-197 TRTRLRASLSD
+197 TRTKLKVSLSD
-208 EAYELLMEDMR
+208 AEYELLMEDMR
-219 SQSLKDKQELQR
+219 SQSLKDKQQLQR

-238 ALETESS
+238 ALETESNHLH
-245 QLQQMLSIITAL
+245 QLLSTITAL
-257 KEERKTRSG
+257 KEERKMRSG

-282 GESKNVVE
+282 GQHKNVVNIFQE
-290 VFHDFDKST
+290 FDRTT

-314 YAYENKLTPISLAE
+314 YAYENQLTPIALAE

-340 RHQNYYP
+340 RHKNYYP

-359 MLEGLAV
+359 MLEGLVV

-375 TLDVELPQIYEDEDI
+375 TLDLALPQLYEDEDI
-390 IVINKPAEFLSVP
+390 IIINKPAEFLSVP
-403 GIYVKDSV
+403 GICVKDSV
-411 YNRILQRYPDAG
+411 YNRILQRYPNAG

-429 LDMSTSGLLIV
+429 LDMSTSGLLVV
-440 AKNKES
+440 AKNKAA

-470 VEAESGLVDLP
+470 IEAPSGLIDLP
-481 LRVDLDDRPRQVVCY
+481 LRVDLDDRPRQMVCY
-496 IYGKPAQTKWERI
+496 TYGKPAQTKWEKI
-509 AIENE
+509 AIENNQ
-514 KTRVRFYPLT
+514 TRVRFYPLT

-550 GKKADRLHL
+550 GRKANRLHL

-569 SSKEE
+569 RSKQE
-574 MTFEIEADF
+574 MTFEIEPDF

>member
-1 MLFKEH
+1 
-7 NIVLLRT
+7 
-14 YLSRGKTVG
+14 
-23 TMDNNT
+23 MDNNT
-29 YFHKFKKNISGIE
+29 YFHQFKQDISAIE
-42 LPLRFTFPFCY
+42 LPKRFTFPFCY

-59 VTAAK
+59 VTAAQ
-64 ELQCYIETQNEWNHN
+64 ELQHYIETQSDWAHN
-79 FGLDEKLNGLAIGK
+79 FGLDAAVEGLAIGK
-93 MFGVLVVRNQDNEL
+93 MFGVLVVKNQHNEL

-122 HGYFVPP
+122 HRHFVPP

-153 IENLEKSEELA
+153 IENLETSEELA
-164 STKRNLEL
+164 NAQRNLGL
-172 LKGSWDKSLDELKTK
+172 LKNGWDKSLDELKSK
-187 LRVQKKERKE
+187 LRIQKKERKE
-197 TRTRLRASLSD
+197 TRTKLKVSLSD
-208 EAYELLMEDMR
+208 AEYELLMEDMR
-219 SQSLKDKQELQR
+219 SQSLKDKQQLQR

-238 ALETESS
+238 ALETESNHLH
-245 QLQQMLSIITAL
+245 QLLSTISAL
-257 KEERKTRSG
+257 KEERKMRSG

-282 GESKNVVE
+282 GQHKNVVSI
-290 VFHDFDKST
+290 FDEFDRTT

-314 YAYENKLTPISLAE
+314 YAYENQLTPLALAE

-340 RHQNYYP
+340 RHKNYYP

-359 MLEGLAV
+359 MLEGLVV

-375 TLDVELPQIYEDEDI
+375 TLDIALPQIYEDEDI
-390 IVINKPAEFLSVP
+390 IIINKPAEFLSVP

-411 YNRILQRYPDAG
+411 YNRILQRYPNAG

-429 LDMSTSGLLIV
+429 LDMSTSGLLVV
-440 AKNKES
+440 AKNKEA

-470 VEAESGLVDLP
+470 IEAASGLIDLP
-481 LRVDLDDRPRQVVCY
+481 LRVDLDDRPRQMVCY
-496 IYGKPAQTKWERI
+496 TYGKPAQTKWEKI
-509 AIENE
+509 AIANNQ
-514 KTRVRFYPLT
+514 TRVRFYPLT

-550 GKKADRLHL
+550 GRKANRLHL

-569 SSKEE
+569 RSKQE
-574 MTFEIEADF
+574 MTFEIEPDF

>member
-1 MLFKEH
+1 
-7 NIVLLRT
+7 
-14 YLSRGKTVG
+14 
-23 TMDNNT
+23 MDNNT
-29 YFHKFKKNISGIE
+29 YFHQFKQDISAIE
-42 LPLRFTFPFCY
+42 LPTRFTFPFCY

-59 VTAAK
+59 VTAAQ
-64 ELQCYIETQNEWNHN
+64 ELQYYIETQDDWTHN
-79 FGLDEKLNGLAIGK
+79 FGLDAAVEGLAIGK
-93 MFGVLVVRNQDNEL
+93 MFGVLVVKNQHNEL

-122 HGYFVPP
+122 HRHFVPP

-153 IENLEKSEELA
+153 IENLETSEELA
-164 STKRNLEL
+164 NAQRNLDL
-172 LKGSWDKSLDELKTK
+172 LKNGWDKSLDELKSK
-187 LRVQKKERKE
+187 LRIQKKERKE
-197 TRTRLRASLSD
+197 TRTKLKVSLSD
-208 EAYELLMEDMR
+208 AEYELLMEDMR
-219 SQSLKDKQELQR
+219 SQSLKDKQQLQR

-238 ALETESS
+238 ALETESNHLH
-245 QLQQMLSIITAL
+245 QLLSTITAL
-257 KEERKTRSG
+257 KEERKMRSG

-282 GESKNVVE
+282 GQHKNVVGI
-290 VFHDFDKST
+290 FDEFDRTT

-314 YAYENKLTPISLAE
+314 YAYENQLTPLALAE

-340 RHQNYYP
+340 RHKNYYP

-359 MLEGLAV
+359 MLEGLVV

-375 TLDVELPQIYEDEDI
+375 TLDIALPQIYEDEDI
-390 IVINKPAEFLSVP
+390 IIINKPAEFLSVP

-411 YNRILQRYPDAG
+411 YNRILQRYPKAG

-429 LDMSTSGLLIV
+429 LDMSTSGLLVV
-440 AKNKES
+440 AKNKEA

-470 VEAESGLVDLP
+470 IEASSGLIDLP
-481 LRVDLDDRPRQVVCY
+481 LRVDLDDRPRQMVCY
-496 IYGKPAQTKWERI
+496 TYGKPAQTKWEKI
-509 AIENE
+509 AIANNQ
-514 KTRVRFYPLT
+514 TRVRFYPLT

-550 GKKADRLHL
+550 GRKANRLHL

-569 SSKEE
+569 RSKQE
-574 MTFEIEADF
+574 MTFEIEPDF

>member
-1 MLFKEH
+1 
-7 NIVLLRT
+7 
-14 YLSRGKTVG
+14 
-23 TMDNNT
+23 MDNNT
-29 YFHKFKKNISGIE
+29 YFHKFKQDISAIE
-42 LPLRFTFPFCY
+42 LPTRFTFPFCY

-64 ELQCYIETQNEWNHN
+64 ELQYYIETQEDWTHN
-79 FGLDEKLNGLAIGK
+79 FGLDSAMEGLAIGK
-93 MFGVLVVRNQDNEL
+93 MFGVLVVRNQHNEL

-122 HGYFVPP
+122 HRYFVPP

-153 IENLEKSEELA
+153 IERLENSEELA
-164 STKRNLEL
+164 DTQRNLDR
-172 LKGSWDKSLDELKTK
+172 LKNEWDKSLDELKSK
-187 LRVQKKERKE
+187 LRTQKKERKE
-197 TRTRLRASLSD
+197 TRTKLKVSLSD
-208 EAYELLMEDMR
+208 AEYELLMEDMR
-219 SQSLKDKQELQR
+219 SQSLKDKQQLQR
-231 FQYEMHL
+231 FQYDMHL
-238 ALETESS
+238 ALETESNH
-245 QLQQMLSIITAL
+245 LQQLLSTITAL

-271 LFEQYNFRNAK
+271 LFEQYNFCNAK
-282 GESKNVVE
+282 GQRKNVVDI
-290 VFHDFDKST
+290 FHEFDTIT

-314 YAYENKLTPISLAE
+314 YAYENQLTPLALAE

-340 RHQNYYP
+340 RHKNYYP

-359 MLEGLAV
+359 MLQGLVV

-375 TLDVELPQIYEDEDI
+375 TLDIALPQIYEDEDI
-390 IVINKPAEFLSVP
+390 IIINKPAEFLSVP

-411 YNRILQRYPDAG
+411 YNRILQRYPKAG

-429 LDMSTSGLLIV
+429 LDMSTSGLLVV
-440 AKNKES
+440 AKNKEA

-470 VEAESGLVDLP
+470 IEAPSGLIDLP
-481 LRVDLDDRPRQVVCY
+481 LRVDLDDRPRQMVCY
-496 IYGKPAQTKWERI
+496 TYGKPAQTKWVKI
-509 AIENE
+509 AIENNQ
-514 KTRVRFYPLT
+514 TRVRFYPLT

-550 GKKADRLHL
+550 GKKANRLHL

-569 SSKEE
+569 RFKKE
-574 MTFEIEADF
+574 MTFEIEPDF

>member
-1 MLFKEH
+1 
-7 NIVLLRT
+7 
-14 YLSRGKTVG
+14 
-23 TMDNNT
+23 MDNNT
-29 YFHKFKKNISGIE
+29 YFHKFKQDISAIE
-42 LPLRFTFPFCY
+42 LPTRFTFPFCY

-64 ELQCYIETQNEWNHN
+64 ELQYYIETQEDWTHN
-79 FGLDEKLNGLAIGK
+79 FGLDSAMEGLAIGK
-93 MFGVLVVRNQDNEL
+93 MFGVLVVRNQHNEL

-122 HGYFVPP
+122 HRYFVPP

-153 IENLEKSEELA
+153 IERLENSEELA
-164 STKRNLEL
+164 DTQRNLDR
-172 LKGSWDKSLDELKTK
+172 LKNEWDKSLDELKSK
-187 LRVQKKERKE
+187 LRTQKKERKE
-197 TRTRLRASLSD
+197 TRTKLKVSLSD
-208 EAYELLMEDMR
+208 AEYELLMEDMR
-219 SQSLKDKQELQR
+219 SQSLKDKQQLQR
-231 FQYEMHL
+231 FQYDMHL
-238 ALETESS
+238 ALETESNH
-245 QLQQMLSIITAL
+245 LQQLLSTITAL

-282 GESKNVVE
+282 GQRKNVVDI
-290 VFHDFDKST
+290 FHEFDTIT

-314 YAYENKLTPISLAE
+314 YAYENQLTPLALAE

-340 RHQNYYP
+340 RHKNYYP

-359 MLEGLAV
+359 MLQGLVV

-375 TLDVELPQIYEDEDI
+375 TLDIALPQIYEDEDI
-390 IVINKPAEFLSVP
+390 IIINKPAEFLSVP

-411 YNRILQRYPDAG
+411 YNRILQRYPKAG

-429 LDMSTSGLLIV
+429 LDMSTSGLLVV
-440 AKNKES
+440 AKNKEA

-470 VEAESGLVDLP
+470 IEAPSGLIDLP
-481 LRVDLDDRPRQVVCY
+481 LRVDLDDRPRQMVCY
-496 IYGKPAQTKWERI
+496 TYGKPAQTKWEKI
-509 AIENE
+509 AIENNQ
-514 KTRVRFYPLT
+514 TRVRFYPLT

-550 GKKADRLHL
+550 GKKANRLHL

-569 SSKEE
+569 RFKKD
-574 MTFEIEADF
+574 MTFEIEPDF

>member
-1 MLFKEH
+1 
-7 NIVLLRT
+7 
-14 YLSRGKTVG
+14 
-23 TMDNNT
+23 MDNNT
-29 YFHKFKKNISGIE
+29 YFHQFKQDISAIE
-42 LPLRFTFPFCY
+42 LPTRFTFPFCY

-59 VTAAK
+59 VTAAQ
-64 ELQCYIETQNEWNHN
+64 ELQYYIETQDDWTHN
-79 FGLDEKLNGLAIGK
+79 FGLDAAVEGLAIGK
-93 MFGVLVVRNQDNEL
+93 MFGVLVVKNQHNEL

-122 HGYFVPP
+122 HRHFVPP

-153 IENLEKSEELA
+153 IENLETGEELA
-164 STKRNLEL
+164 NAQRNLDL
-172 LKGSWDKSLDELKTK
+172 LKNGWDKSLDELKSK
-187 LRVQKKERKE
+187 LRIQKKERKE
-197 TRTRLRASLSD
+197 TRTKLKVSLSD
-208 EAYELLMEDMR
+208 AEYQLLMEDMR
-219 SQSLKDKQELQR
+219 SQSLKDKQQLQR

-238 ALETESS
+238 ALETESNHLH
-245 QLQQMLSIITAL
+245 QLLSTITAL
-257 KEERKTRSG
+257 KEERKMRSG

-282 GESKNVVE
+282 GQHKNVVNIFQE
-290 VFHDFDKST
+290 FDRTT

-314 YAYENKLTPISLAE
+314 YAYENQLTPIALAE

-340 RHQNYYP
+340 RHKNYYP

-359 MLEGLAV
+359 MLEGLVV

-375 TLDVELPQIYEDEDI
+375 TLDLALPQLYEDEDI
-390 IVINKPAEFLSVP
+390 IIINKPAEFLSVP

-411 YNRILQRYPDAG
+411 YNRILQRYPNAG

-429 LDMSTSGLLIV
+429 LDMSTSGLLVV
-440 AKNKES
+440 AKNKEA

-470 VEAESGLVDLP
+470 IEAASGLIDLP
-481 LRVDLDDRPRQVVCY
+481 LRVDLDDRPRQMVCY
-496 IYGKPAQTKWERI
+496 TYGKPAQTKWEKI
-509 AIENE
+509 AITNNQ
-514 KTRVRFYPLT
+514 TRVRFYPLT

-550 GKKADRLHL
+550 GRKANRLHL

-569 SSKEE
+569 RSKQE
-574 MTFEIEADF
+574 MTFEIEPDF

>member
-1 MLFKEH
+1 
-7 NIVLLRT
+7 
-14 YLSRGKTVG
+14 
-23 TMDNNT
+23 MDNNT
-29 YFHKFKKNISGIE
+29 YFHKFKQDISAIE
-42 LPLRFTFPFCY
+42 LPTRFTFPFCY

-64 ELQCYIETQNEWNHN
+64 ELQYYIETQEDWTHN
-79 FGLDEKLNGLAIGK
+79 FGLDSAMEGLAIGK
-93 MFGVLVVRNQDNEL
+93 MFGVLVVRNQHNEL

-122 HGYFVPP
+122 HRYFVPP

-153 IENLEKSEELA
+153 IERLENSEELA
-164 STKRNLEL
+164 DTQRNLGR
-172 LKGSWDKSLDELKTK
+172 LKNEWDKSLDELKSK
-187 LRVQKKERKE
+187 LRIQKKERKE
-197 TRTRLRASLSD
+197 TRTKLKVSLSD
-208 EAYELLMEDMR
+208 AEYELLMEDMR
-219 SQSLKDKQELQR
+219 SQSLKDKQQLQR
-231 FQYEMHL
+231 FQYDMHL
-238 ALETESS
+238 ALETESNH
-245 QLQQMLSIITAL
+245 LQQLLSTITAL

-271 LFEQYNFRNAK
+271 LFEQYNFCNAK
-282 GESKNVVE
+282 GQRKNVVDI
-290 VFHDFDKST
+290 FHEFDTIT

-314 YAYENKLTPISLAE
+314 YAYENQLTPLALAE

-340 RHQNYYP
+340 RHKNYYP

-359 MLEGLAV
+359 MLQGLVV

-375 TLDVELPQIYEDEDI
+375 TLDIALPQIYEDEDI
-390 IVINKPAEFLSVP
+390 IIINKPAEFLSVP

-411 YNRILQRYPDAG
+411 YNRILQRYPKAG

-429 LDMSTSGLLIV
+429 LDMSTSGLLVV
-440 AKNKES
+440 AKNKEA

-470 VEAESGLVDLP
+470 IEAPSGLIDLP
-481 LRVDLDDRPRQVVCY
+481 LRVDLDDRPRQMVCY
-496 IYGKPAQTKWERI
+496 TYGKPAQTKWEKI
-509 AIENE
+509 AIENNQ
-514 KTRVRFYPLT
+514 TRVRFYPLT

-550 GKKADRLHL
+550 GKKANRLHL

-569 SSKEE
+569 RSKKE
-574 MTFEIEADF
+574 MTFEIEPDF